1 MPNGPDTP
9 DDPSEDLLRA
19 AVIAA
24 LDRTLGLMERPD
36 TGRAILTGQDVR
48 LDALDLD
55 SLGAYEIVFEL
66 EETLGRPV
74 PPATVL
80 QAETVAGLIANL
92 RALPA

>member
-1 MPNGPDTP
+1 MQHGPDAEG
-9 DDPSEDLLRA
+9 DPLRA

-24 LDRTLGLMERPD
+24 LDRTLGLMDRPD
-36 TGRAILTGQDVR
+36 TARAMLTGQDVR

-55 SLGAYEIVFEL
+55 SLAAYEIVLDL
-66 EETLGRPV
+66 EDALGRPV

-92 RALPA
+92 RTLPA